1 MEIEKEKKGLLA
13 RLVKSKKDKK
23 SSCCC
28 DFEIEEI
35 KDEEKLEANTADLKD
50 TDS

>member
-1 MEIEKEKKGLLA
+1 MENQKEKKGLLA
-13 RLVKSKKDKK
+13 RLKSKKDKK